1 MPTGITPFVCLPR
14 GNSQGRLFG
23 DSLYASGTLNNE
35 TQFGGKANVPGLE
48 AYDFF
53 ARYYDPQLGRFYGL
67 DPVNNPAASPYA
79 YCYNNPLRYVDPTG
93 MLPKVYDDQWSKF
106 VNKWNAGKINSAHIY
121 WPDAGIDIY
130 LTKGDNLNLI
140 LAFLVSSDP
149 TKQLPALDE
158 RGGGGWVQKHIENT
172 LKAYQ
177 GAGPTTNPWQEVMEN
192 RGVPA
197 GPVKSGD
204 NEPTGFIKHGLTAGI
219 HLYVA
224 GEGGASFAL
233 GFLLCFD
240 TKGNIA
246 LMETGA
252 FGMGALAELTA
263 NAGVQVTNAYS
274 VMTLANEVGSDIGAT
289 IAFKNIGL
297 SGSWLSG
304 PSYNGGELDW
314 SSGIGLEGHTQW
326 TFTKV
331 KVKINIKDI
340 FKR

>member
-35 TQFGGKANVPGLE
+35 TQFGGKANVPGLD

-197 GPVKSGD
+197 GPVKSG
-204 NEPTGFIKHGLTAGI
+204 EKVPTGNIEFTFVSAVWTGYGAIGNNYNPATSVIGNSL
-219 HLYVA
+219 VA
-224 GEGGASFAL
+224 KFPFAL
-233 GFLLCFD
+233 RTAQIGSYGI
-240 TKGNIA
+240 TVAAGAIA
-246 LMETGA
+246 Y
-252 FGMGALAELTA
+252 A
-263 NAGVQVTNAYS
+263 NAK
-274 VMTLANEVGSDIGAT
+274 NEREQWQSIGMMEGSMLLG
-289 IAFKNIGL
+289 
-297 SGSWLSG
+297 
-304 PSYNGGELDW
+304 
-314 SSGIGLEGHTQW
+314 GIGSIYGPLGGVIGSGLGSLAGNKIGGWMYDSSLEPPSRYDVGPR
-326 TFTKV
+326 
-331 KVKINIKDI
+331 NLNP
-340 FKR
+340 